1 MERVVLDVKGM
12 SCMHC
17 VNAVKRALGLIDG
30 VKQTDVVLATG
41 KVMVEYDPTK
51 VSVENM
57 KKVISEAGYTVA

>member
-17 VNAVKRALGLIDG
+17 VSAVKRALGSIDG

-51 VSVENM
+51 VSAENM